1 MSARA
6 RSRSGAAGFGLIEL
20 MVGMML
26 GLMVTI
32 AAIGI
37 FLGNQQTYRSTEGL
51 SRVQESARTAFDLM
65 SRDLRVAGGSAC
77 TSRALNNTLSSG
89 SGMWWG
95 GLSRWGD
102 ALKGYSSSAEFSDA
116 TPAFG
121 SGKGAR
127 VAGTAALQMFSGS
140 DYVASVAADSGTAF
154 TLNGSMHD
162 FVSGDVL
169 LVCDSNTSSVF
180 AASSVAATSVS
191 HPSTIRYAANAAVA
205 RFNALR
211 WYVAYNGNGSTSLY
225 RSRLYAGALK
235 QEEVAQG
242 VSAMALSYLVSG
254 ASGYVDAAAV
264 GDWSSVVAVRIA
276 LTVDSPDKVGSDGKV
291 LQRSLVHV
299 VGLRNR
305 DG

>member
-6 RSRSGAAGFGLIEL
+6 RSRQGAAGFGLIEL

-37 FLGNQQTYRSTEGL
+37 FLSNQQTYRSTEGL
-51 SRVQESARTAFDLM
+51 SRIQESARTAFDLM

-77 TSRALNNTLSSG
+77 TSRALTNTLSS
-89 SGMWWG
+89 SAWWG
-95 GLSRWGD
+95 SLSRWGD
-102 ALKGYSSSAEFSDA
+102 ALKGYSSSTEFSDA

-140 DYVASVAADSGTAF
+140 DYVASVAADSGTVF
-154 TLNGSMHD
+154 TLNGSLHD

-169 LVCDSNTSSVF
+169 LVCDGNTSSVF
-180 AASSVAATSVS
+180 AASSVATTSLS
-191 HPSTIRYAANAAVA
+191 HPGTISYAANAAVA

-264 GDWSSVVAVRIA
+264 SDWSSVVAVRIA

-305 DG
+305 GG